1 MIKNILLVAL
11 GGASGSVLRY
21 LTYYF
26 LPLKSINKATLL
38 VNILGSLMIGLL
50 AGYFTRIHNSTNLQ
64 YLLMIGFCGGFTT
77 YSAFSWDVFVLL
89 QQHKIMLA
97 ITYALA
103 MLILAVLF
111 TYIGY
116 IISK

>member
-1 MIKNILLVAL
+1 M
-11 GGASGSVLRY
+11 LRY

-26 LPLKSINKATLL
+26 LPSKTINKATLL
-38 VNILGSLMIGLL
+38 VNILGSLLIGLL
-50 AGYFTRIHNSTNLQ
+50 ASYFSRMPNTSTLQNL
-64 YLLMIGFCGGFTT
+64 LIIEFCEGFTT

-89 QQHKIMLA
+89 QQHKIL
-97 ITYALA
+97 YAVGYILV

-111 TYIGY
+111 TYFGY